1 MKASV
6 IIPSK
11 GCTYIKYPLL
21 ALRGQTLRPHETV
34 LVVKRCN
41 IKEVEVLC
49 RKAGLNCVVEIFHN
63 QLT

>member
-11 GCTYIKYPLL
+11 GCSHIKHSLL

-34 LVVKRCN
+34 LVVKKCN
-41 IKEVEVLC
+41 IERSKTSAIKQTSV
-49 RKAGLNCVVEIFHN
+49 AS
-63 QLT
+63 